1 MVMKLDQL
9 VNGAINVGFGAAA
22 VAVEGGKKVLDDL
35 NTKGEQVRKDAG
47 APDIARS
54 VSDMFEQA
62 GGTISDLTERLG
74 MQGETAAQRVL
85 DELILARVR
94 VMTASERTA
103 FLAHVRD
110 IVDSVEDNVTSVPV
124 ESVEPDNAKDTEE
137 AEVAAQMAD
146 STTDYN
152 KLDPLGD
159 EAAVVDEVDA
169 AVSGA
174 RKKPRAVD
182 MVPEEPDAMAPDE
195 EYQLTPAGRRERIGQ
210 IVRLVKKYRVWDNLT
225 PVRLR
230 RLLEELGPM
239 FVKMGQILANRSEI
253 LPQRF
258 CDELRRLRSDVEPV
272 PYEVVLRCL
281 EEEYGLRLGEMFD
294 AIDPNPL
301 GSASLAQVHRARLVT
316 GEDVAVKVQRP
327 CAQQVMAQDIDIIR
341 SVVRIVSKFV
351 NTDQFVDLHG
361 VVEEL
366 WTSFREETNFLAEAK
381 NLNDFYEFHKSV
393 HGVTCPKSY
402 LDLCTEHVVVMD
414 YVDGISIADPERLVA
429 EGYDLEK
436 IGSAIVEDYSTQVLD
451 DGFFHADPH
460 AGNIILKDGIVYFID
475 LGMVGRMSSHDRGI
489 VKDMIF
495 AVAEGDVPKLKDSL
509 MRFAVTRGDSAELDH
524 SAFLSDLDFIVADFA
539 GLDLKDL
546 DIGEFLTS
554 LLNLARKN
562 DVELPSVVTMF
573 ARGMVTLEG
582 LLTEYMPNVNMI
594 QIIQTHIKNE
604 KSIYA
609 RMREMGRDFAASSY
623 RAAKGSL
630 EAAEYLGLASRM
642 LTRGQLKVNTQIM
655 SSDKALRQLGGI
667 IDRMSMAIVIAGLFI
682 GSSVVYYARIEPV
695 VFGIPVI
702 GFMGYVS
709 ALVLALMLGRDIW
722 LNSHGGKRTISR
734 DQRLR
739 PSPHSS
745 YRKQ

>member
-1 MVMKLDQL
+1 
-9 VNGAINVGFGAAA
+9 
-22 VAVEGGKKVLDDL
+22 
-35 NTKGEQVRKDAG
+35 
-47 APDIARS
+47 
-54 VSDMFEQA
+54 
-62 GGTISDLTERLG
+62 
-74 MQGETAAQRVL
+74 
-85 DELILARVR
+85 
-94 VMTASERTA
+94 
-103 FLAHVRD
+103 
-110 IVDSVEDNVTSVPV
+110 
-124 ESVEPDNAKDTEE
+124 
-137 AEVAAQMAD
+137 MAD

-152 KLDPLGD
+152 NLDPLGD

-169 AVSGA
+169 AVSGS

-272 PYEVVLRCL
+272 PYEVVLSCL

-316 GEDVAVKVQRP
+316 GEDVAV
-327 CAQQVMAQDIDIIR
+327 
-341 SVVRIVSKFV
+341 S
-351 NTDQFVDLHG
+351 
-361 VVEEL
+361 
-366 WTSFREETNFLAEAK
+366 
-381 NLNDFYEFHKSV
+381 
-393 HGVTCPKSY
+393 CPKSY

-414 YVDGISIADPERLVA
+414 YIDGISIADPKRLAA

-436 IGSAIVEDYSTQVLD
+436 IGAAIVEDYSTQVLD

-475 LGMVGRMSSHDRGI
+475 LGMVGRRASHDRGI
-489 VKDMIF
+489 VKDMIL

-582 LLTEYMPNVNMI
+582 LLTEYMPNVDMI

-604 KSIYA
+604 KSTYA
-609 RMREMGRDFAASSY
+609 RMREMSRDFAASSY

-709 ALVLALMLGRDIW
+709 ALVLALMLGRNIW
-722 LNSHGGKRTISR
+722 LNSHGGK
-734 DQRLR
+734 
-739 PSPHSS
+739 H
-745 YRKQ
+745 